1 MDAAAQQVARDAA
14 GRTGPDQTGQ
24 HSLQARWHVGLLGG
38 LCLSD
43 GPQRITRLPSRA
55 ITALLA
61 RLALA
66 PQRAHAREELIE
78 LLWPGVALHIGRN
91 RLRQA
96 LSSLKSLLEPSGRV
110 AAQPVLVADRS
121 FVRVVPGSLACDAVQ
136 FEQHLRAGQFEA
148 ARSLYLG
155 ELLPGFYDEW
165 IDEERLRLSALHDR
179 LALMTELRPEQHA
192 QPQPESRIDR
202 PLHASPVPTTRVTLP
217 TYLTR
222 MFGADEQGTRLRNML
237 LAHRLVTL
245 LGPGGAGKTRLAVE
259 VAHSLR
265 EHAGWPLPVA
275 DPSEPFDL
283 IAFVSLVACTTRAQA
298 CDAITGALQIAPGAA
313 EPMLALNDALAG
325 RRALLVLDN
334 FEQLAGQAETLV
346 AGLVGSLPLLH
357 VLVTSRRPLGL
368 DGEHEFAVAALDLPR
383 AGTDADAEPGPAA
396 SNAAVALFVER
407 ARAVRADFHCGPR
420 NAATLVALVQALGA
434 CRTWGTS
441 AAN

>member
-14 GRTGPDQTGQ
+14 GRTGPEQAGQ

-78 LLWPGVALHIGRN
+78 LLWPGVALDIGRN

-96 LSSLKSLLEPSGRV
+96 LSSLKSLLEPSGPV
-110 AAQPVLVADRS
+110 AAQLVLVADRS

-136 FEQHLRAGQFEA
+136 FEQHVRAGQVEA

-179 LALMTELRPEQHA
+179 LTLMTEPR
-192 QPQPESRIDR
+192 PESRIDR

-275 DPSEPFDL
+275 DPAEPFDL

-298 CDAITGALQIAPGAA
+298 CDAITSALQIAPGAA

-383 AGTDADAEPGPAA
+383 ADAGADAEPGPAA

-434 CRTWGTS
+434 CRT
-441 AAN
+441 